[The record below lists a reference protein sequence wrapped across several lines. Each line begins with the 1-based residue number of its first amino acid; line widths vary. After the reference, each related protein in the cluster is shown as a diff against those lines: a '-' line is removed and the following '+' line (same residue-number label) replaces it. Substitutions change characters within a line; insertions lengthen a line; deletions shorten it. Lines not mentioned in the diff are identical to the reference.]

1 MKMYQ
6 QQLGSKKL
14 LWEKQE
20 NNVAPLSLPRLLDF
34 PVREIEKGF
43 SDRKKERKRLF
54 LYVLNSH
61 GYTSGIGDVPSGLD
75 NVVKQ
80 FVSRDYRYC
89 GHCHVERWKL
99 IREPVSK
106 TWLTFCSSTVK

>member
-34 PVREIEKGF
+34 PVREIEKRG
-43 SDRKKERKRLF
+43 SLIAKKKESDF
-54 LYVLNSH
+54 SC
-61 GYTSGIGDVPSGLD
+61 TS
-75 NVVKQ
+75 
-80 FVSRDYRYC
+80 
-89 GHCHVERWKL
+89 W
-99 IREPVSK
+99 
-106 TWLTFCSSTVK
+106 TVMDTHLA